1 MVQNALKRL
10 FQQSEEGAGKTPQ
23 PAKTFAA
30 GGSVGLLHDRL
41 RDELGLDWDDPIA
54 AKK

>member
-1 MVQNALKRL
+1 M
-10 FQQSEEGAGKTPQ
+10 
-23 PAKTFAA
+23 
-30 GGSVGLLHDRL
+30 GLLHDRL